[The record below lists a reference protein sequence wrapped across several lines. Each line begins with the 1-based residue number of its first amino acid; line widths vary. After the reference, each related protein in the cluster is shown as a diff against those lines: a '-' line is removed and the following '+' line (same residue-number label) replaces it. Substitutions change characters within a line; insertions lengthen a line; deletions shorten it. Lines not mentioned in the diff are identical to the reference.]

1 MNNPEVLNLLQN
13 HASVRKYKNIEI
25 PNDVLHQMIHAAQHA
40 ASSHFVQAYSVIRI
54 TDQKKLEALAHLSAN
69 EQQIKSAPVVLLF
82 CADLKRVEYAC
93 QRLGVNIS
101 NDTVENFIVTTV
113 DTSLFAQNFA
123 IAAESQGYGICYIGG
138 VRNNPAEISDL
149 AGLPEHVFPVFAM
162 TVGVPDEEQWV
173 KPRLPVEA
181 ILHEDV
187 YDETKYD
194 PILDAYDKK
203 MSAYYQ
209 DRLSNNKD
217 TNWSQTMKD
226 YLKHPRRK
234 HMREFVKSKGF
245 DLN

>member
-1 MNNPEVLNLLQN
+1 MDNHEVLHLLRN
-13 HASVRKYKNIEI
+13 HASVRKYKDTEI
-25 PNDVLHQMIHAAQHA
+25 PNETLHQMIHAAQHA

-54 TDQKKLEALAHLSAN
+54 TDKKTLTALAHLSKN
-69 EQQIKSAPVVLLF
+69 EQQINSAPVVLLF
-82 CADLKRVEYAC
+82 CADLKRVEIAC

-101 NDTVENFIVTTV
+101 NDTVENFIVTVV

-138 VRNNPAEISDL
+138 VRNNPAEISEL
-149 AGLPEHVFPVFAM
+149 VGLPEQVFPVFAM

-181 ILHEDV
+181 ILHENV
-187 YDETKYD
+187 YDETKYE
-194 PILDAYDKK
+194 PILDTYDSE
-203 MSAYYQ
+203 MSAYYKE
-209 DRLSNNKD
+209 RLSNNKD

-226 YLKHPRRK
+226 YLKHPKRK

>member
-1 MNNPEVLNLLQN
+1 MKNPKVLNLLQS
-13 HASVRKYKNIEI
+13 HASVRKYKDTEI
-25 PNDVLHQMIHAAQHA
+25 PNETLKNMIHAAQHA

-54 TDQKKLEALAHLSAN
+54 TDMEKIDAIAHLSRN
-69 EQQIKSAPVVLLF
+69 EPQIKSAPVVLLF
-82 CADLKRVEYAC
+82 CADLKRVELAC

-138 VRNNPAEISDL
+138 VRNNPAKISDL
-149 AGLPEHVFPVFAM
+149 VGLPEQVFPLFAM

-181 ILHEDV
+181 ILHENV
-187 YDETKYD
+187 YDETKYG
-194 PILDAYDKK
+194 PILDEYDAK

-209 DRLSNNKD
+209 ERLSNNKD

-234 HMREFVKSKGF
+234 HMKEFVKSKGF
-245 DLN
+245 DLD